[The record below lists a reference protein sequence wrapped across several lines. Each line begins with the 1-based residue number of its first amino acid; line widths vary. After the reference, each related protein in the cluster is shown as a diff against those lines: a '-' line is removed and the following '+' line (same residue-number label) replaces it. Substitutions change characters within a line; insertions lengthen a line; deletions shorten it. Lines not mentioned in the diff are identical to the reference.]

1 MNDADLI
8 ARFLE
13 GQVAAFNTLVWR
25 WQDRLYNFVL
35 RYVGNRE
42 EARDLCQQIFIRAYR
57 SLSGLRDPERF
68 STWIYQIALNTCR
81 DRLRQRQRHS
91 SLSLDRFEEEHGQP
105 HPALERV
112 DAQPPPADAGMHEQD
127 LRDLLSRALQA
138 IPEEQ
143 RVVVVMKEYQNL
155 KFTEIAAVLET
166 PINTVKS
173 RLYSGLKG
181 LRKIFDQ
188 WGISEENIGYEL

>member
-13 GQVAAFNTLVWR
+13 GQVTAFNTLVWR

-42 EARDLCQQIFIRAYR
+42 EARDLCQQIFIRVYR
-57 SLSGLRDPERF
+57 SLGDLRNPERF

-81 DRLRQRQRHS
+81 DQLRQRQRHPN
-91 SLSLDRFEEEHGQP
+91 LSLDHFEEEHGQP
-105 HPALERV
+105 HPSLEQV
-112 DAQPPPADAGMHEQD
+112 DAQSPPADAQAHEQD
-127 LRDLLSRALQA
+127 LRDLLSRALQT

-155 KFTEIAAVLET
+155 KFTEIAAVLEA
-166 PINTVKS
+166 PVNTVKS
-173 RLYSGLKG
+173 RLYYGLKG
-181 LRKIFDQ
+181 LRKIFAQ